1 MCQHPYPAASYW
13 QPFFHLLFVVLFLR
27 INATSSH
34 LHGFILFISV
44 HMFIRP
50 TYIATRNSPKL
61 LEAVRFIP
69 GFYGIWNM
77 DFFRSA
83 NLGICLRTDTLL
95 SLALELLV
103 GLCPLLLMLLSYLVL
118 HLYRLNFRPVVVVW
132 KPFRVLLNFF
142 NKTWSIKTSLVDAFC
157 TFFFL
162 CYAKFLA
169 IAHDLLAPVKVHVL
183 SLSSQDLHK
192 SWRMLTS
199 PILESTTY
207 LMPSSLLL

>member
-1 MCQHPYPAASYW
+1 MFY
-13 QPFFHLLFVVLFLR
+13 FVVLFLR

-34 LHGFILFISV
+34 LHGFILFSQAISV

-103 GLCPLLLMLLSYLVL
+103 GLYPLLLMLLSYLVL
-118 HLYRLNFRPVVVVW
+118 HLYSLNFRPVVVVW

-169 IAHDLLAPVKVHVL
+169 IAHDLLAPVKVHVATF
-183 SLSSQDLHK
+183 SIFTRSS
-192 SWRMLTS
+192 SV
-199 PILESTTY
+199 LEAF
-207 LMPSSLLL
+207 L